1 MRLHGF
7 LDGAF
12 EERNSIKIQEM
23 AGRVLV
29 LRVWEMFLEGVG
41 REQVAHFVEPLRS
54 RFRFHRCYWWSFVQ
68 WVPYRAIYDPGS
80 FSGKLEKQTLG
91 IWIYRANAVTGGG
104 QGMSAQLCQGSH
116 NIPLE
121 HQIENHISIPRYVQ
135 EWVKSINIW
144 LALEV
149 PLCTAQLRCSITNS
163 TTWYRKH
170 VIAGQAVFLQMQFPS
185 A

>member
-54 RFRFHRCYWWSFVQ
+54 RFRFHRCY
-68 WVPYRAIYDPGS
+68 
-80 FSGKLEKQTLG
+80 
-91 IWIYRANAVTGGG
+91 
-104 QGMSAQLCQGSH
+104 
-116 NIPLE
+116 
-121 HQIENHISIPRYVQ
+121 
-135 EWVKSINIW
+135 
-144 LALEV
+144 
-149 PLCTAQLRCSITNS
+149 
-163 TTWYRKH
+163 
-170 VIAGQAVFLQMQFPS
+170 
-185 A
+185 